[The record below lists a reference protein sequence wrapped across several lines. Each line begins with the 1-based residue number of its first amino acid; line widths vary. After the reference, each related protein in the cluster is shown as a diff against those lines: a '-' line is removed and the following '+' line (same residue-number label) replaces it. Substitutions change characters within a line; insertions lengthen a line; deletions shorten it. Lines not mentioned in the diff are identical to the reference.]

1 MKSPVSLRG
10 GIAYAHDL
18 VMAALSF
25 LISFYLRLGDVI
37 FFYRT
42 DIIELGIVA
51 FTVICAAV
59 FWFTGLYRGTWR
71 YASLSDLLAITRA
84 VSISILAFLV
94 VMFLWVRLEEV
105 PRSVVVINWF
115 ILMALLGGPRFLY
128 RLIKDGRI
136 DLSVDRFP
144 DRHRVPVLLVG
155 TRDAAE
161 LFIRGVAKDVN
172 YRIVGTLAEKRD
184 RVGQSIHGV
193 PVLGVVEDLP
203 HVVAELGRR
212 GLRPQRLILT
222 RDDTEGAQVRR
233 LLEGAERLGM
243 TLARAPRPTEFRS
256 GVEERVEVRPI
267 AVEDLLGRPQTPL
280 DRDAMRALIHD
291 RRILVTGAGGSIGSE
306 LVRQVAACAPA
317 QLTLV
322 ESSEFNLYTIDM
334 EIAEHF
340 PALERRPVIADVRDR
355 LLVNR
360 LFAAARPQVVFH
372 AAALKHVPLVELNP
386 VEGVLTNVIGGANV
400 AEASRAAEVEVMVQ
414 ISTDKAV
421 NPTNVMG
428 ATKRIAERYCQAL
441 DLLRDGG
448 RGTRFVTVRF
458 GNVLGSTGSVV
469 PLFRRQLAAG
479 GPLTVTH
486 PEMERYFMT
495 IREAVELVLE
505 ASALG
510 RASDADSGKIYVLDM
525 GEPVKILD
533 LARQMIRLA
542 GLRPDVDV
550 KIAFIGLRP
559 GEKIRE
565 EVFHGAEELLPTA
578 CPGIR
583 LAAPRAADAAEL
595 AAALRT
601 LEQTCTRGDVPGV
614 LRAIRVLV
622 PEYAP
627 AAVVPLPQAAHA

>member
-1 MKSPVSLRG
+1 MRSPISLRS
-10 GIAYAHDL
+10 GIAYGHDVL
-18 VMAALSF
+18 MAAVSL
-25 LISFYLRLGDVI
+25 LLSFYLRLGDAV
-37 FFYRT
+37 FLYRA
-42 DIIELGIVA
+42 DILEFGIVA
-51 FTVICAAV
+51 FLLISAVV
-59 FWFTGLYRGTWR
+59 FWISGLYRGVWR
-71 YASLSDLLAITRA
+71 YASLTDLLAITRA
-84 VSISILAFLV
+84 VTIASLAFLV
-94 VMFLWVRLEEV
+94 VMFLWVRLEEM
-105 PRSVVVINWF
+105 PRSVLVINWF
-115 ILMALLGGPRFLY
+115 ILMALLGGPRFIY
-128 RLIKDGRI
+128 RLAKDGRI
-136 DLSVDRFP
+136 DLSVNRFP
-144 DRHRVPVLLVG
+144 GRARVPVLLVG
-155 TRDAAE
+155 ARDGAE
-161 LFIRGVAKDVN
+161 LFIRGVAKDEN
-172 YRIVGTLAEKRD
+172 YRVVGTIAEKRD
-184 RVGQSIHGV
+184 RIGQSIHGV
-193 PVLGVVEDLP
+193 PVLGAIDDLPQVVE
-203 HVVAELGRR
+203 ELGRR
-212 GLRPQRLILT
+212 GERPQRLILT
-222 RDDTEGAQVRR
+222 HDDLGGAQVRG

-243 TLARAPRPTEFRS
+243 TLARVPRLTEFKS
-256 GVEERVEVRPI
+256 GVEDRIEVRPI

-280 DRDAMRALIHD
+280 DRDAMRALIHG
-291 RRILVTGAGGSIGSE
+291 RRVLVSGAGGSIGSE
-306 LVRQVAACAPA
+306 LVRQVSDFEPSE
-317 QLTLV
+317 LTLV
-322 ESSEFNLYTIDM
+322 ENSEFNLYSIDM
-334 EIAEHF
+334 EIAERC
-340 PALERRPVIADVRDR
+340 PAVARHPVIADVRDR
-355 LLVNR
+355 VMVSR
-360 LFAAARPQVVFH
+360 LFAAAQPQVVFH

-386 VEGVLTNVIGGANV
+386 VEGVLTNIVGGANV
-400 AEASRAAEVEVMVQ
+400 ADASRAAGVEVMVQ

-441 DLLRDGG
+441 DLLRNGG

-525 GEPVKILD
+525 GDPVRILD

-578 CPGIR
+578 HPGIR

-595 AAALRT
+595 AAAIRS
-601 LEQTCTRGDVPGV
+601 LEETCRRGDVTGV
-614 LRAIRVLV
+614 LRALHALV

-627 AAVVPLPQAAHA
+627 AAPSPVPQAANA